1 MSGRK
6 PARKP
11 APLAS
16 SRIAA
21 ALDAAGRAPAI
32 PGAPDPAG
40 TPHPGKPAPKG
51 GRKGLGVFARLAEL
65 YADMERA
72 YAETASAAGLTCAGC
87 EDNCCLTHFQHHTHV
102 EWAYLWKGMLALPEA
117 RRAEYLRRA
126 RDVVAQCE
134 AARAAGVV
142 PRVMCPVNDEGLCGL
157 YAHRLMICRMHGTRN
172 VLLRPD
178 GQRQL
183 FRGCHRFCGLTDG
196 QPDEAVPTLDRTPF
210 YRRLAEL
217 EMEHC
222 ARGAAKGGA
231 SRVSPRVSLTLAEML
246 VYGPPRP

>member
-1 MSGRK
+1 MSAHQSGRK
-6 PARKP
+6 PA
-11 APLAS
+11 ALAS
-16 SRIAA
+16 TRISAAVKAAGRIAA
-21 ALDAAGRAPAI
+21 AQDTASLPQ
-32 PGAPDPAG
+32 
-40 TPHPGKPAPKG
+40 PGKPATRG
-51 GRKGLGVFARLAEL
+51 GRKAPGIFARLAEL
-65 YADMERA
+65 YADMERT
-72 YAETASAAGLTCAGC
+72 YAETAHAAGLTCADC
-87 EDNCCLTHFQHHTHV
+87 EDNCCRTHFQHHTHV

-126 RDVVAQCE
+126 HDVVAQCE

-142 PRVMCPVNDEGLCGL
+142 PRVMCPVNDDGLCGL

-222 ARGAAKGGA
+222 ARGAGKAGA
-231 SRVSPRVSLTLAEML
+231 PRVAPRVSLTLAEML
-246 VYGPPRP
+246 VYGPPKP

>member
-1 MSGRK
+1 MS
-6 PARKP
+6 ARKP

-16 SRIAA
+16 ARISAA
-21 ALDAAGRAPAI
+21 MKAAGRMAATQGTASPPQ
-32 PGAPDPAG
+32 PGQQAA
-40 TPHPGKPAPKG
+40 KG
-51 GRKGLGVFARLAEL
+51 GRKGPGVFARLAEL

-72 YAETASAAGLTCAGC
+72 YAQTAHASGLTCANC
-87 EDNCCLTHFQHHTHV
+87 EDNCCRTHFQHHTHV

-126 RDVVAQCE
+126 HDVMAQCE

-142 PRVMCPVNDEGLCGL
+142 PRVMCPVNDDGLCGL

-178 GQRQL
+178 GQRQV

-196 QPDEAVPTLDRTPF
+196 QLDEVVPTLDRTPF

-222 ARGAAKGGA
+222 AKGAGKGGA
-231 SRVSPRVSLTLAEML
+231 PRVAPRVSLTLAEML
-246 VYGPPRP
+246 VYGPPKP

>member
-1 MSGRK
+1 
-6 PARKP
+6 
-11 APLAS
+11 
-16 SRIAA
+16 
-21 ALDAAGRAPAI
+21 
-32 PGAPDPAG
+32 
-40 TPHPGKPAPKG
+40 
-51 GRKGLGVFARLAEL
+51 
-65 YADMERA
+65 MERA
-72 YAETASAAGLTCAGC
+72 YAQTAHAAGLTCAGC
-87 EDNCCLTHFQHHTHV
+87 EDNCCRTHFQHHTHV

-126 RDVVAQCE
+126 HDVVAQCE

-142 PRVMCPVNDEGLCGL
+142 PRVMCPVNDDGLCGL

-172 VLLRPD
+172 ILLRPD
-178 GQRQL
+178 GQRQV

-222 ARGAAKGGA
+222 AKGAGKGGA
-231 SRVSPRVSLTLAEML
+231 PRVAPRVSLTLAEML
-246 VYGPPRP
+246 VYGPPKP

>member
-1 MSGRK
+1 MSTSK
-6 PARKP
+6 PGRKP

-16 SRIAA
+16 SRIVA
-21 ALDAAGRAPAI
+21 ALNAVGRTAAV
-32 PGAPDPAG
+32 PGAPNTAGQPQPGRPA
-40 TPHPGKPAPKG
+40 AKG
-51 GRKGLGVFARLAEL
+51 GRKSPGVFARLAEL

-72 YAETASAAGLTCAGC
+72 YAETAHATGLTCAGC
-87 EDNCCLTHFQHHTHV
+87 EDNCCRTHFQHHTHV
-102 EWAYLWKGMLALPEA
+102 EWAYLWKGMLALPES

-126 RDVVAQCE
+126 HDVVAQCE

-142 PRVMCPVNDEGLCGL
+142 PRVMCPVNDDGLCGL

-178 GQRQL
+178 GQRQV

-222 ARGAAKGGA
+222 AKGAGKG
-231 SRVSPRVSLTLAEML
+231 SSPRVSPRVSLTLAEML
-246 VYGPPRP
+246 VYGPPKP